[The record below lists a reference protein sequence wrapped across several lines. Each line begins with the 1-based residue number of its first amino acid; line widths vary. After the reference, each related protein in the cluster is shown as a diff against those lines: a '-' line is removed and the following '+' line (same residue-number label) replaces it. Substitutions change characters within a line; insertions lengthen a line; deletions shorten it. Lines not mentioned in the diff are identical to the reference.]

1 MKMKTYGIVFK
12 SERPFERYATLSYL
26 SKITESGCPKKGA
39 IALKLRGVF
48 EVELL

>member
-1 MKMKTYGIVFK
+1 MKMKTHGIIFK
-12 SERPFERYATLSYL
+12 SERPFSRYATLSYL
-26 SKITESGCPKKGA
+26 AKITPFGCPKKGA